1 MGKVFFSPQRHSELS
16 LFQGSG
22 GELRKQL
29 TAPTLCVYES
39 GHAGQHT
46 AELDQNQLIP
56 VTHNLFTLIIIIWHR
71 HSNKVLVLRY
81 CCYNYDAILCYY
93 RGGMWLRR

>member
-1 MGKVFFSPQRHSELS
+1 MYMKTESALQCVPWVKCFFFPQRHSVLS

-22 GELRKQL
+22 GVLRKQV
-29 TAPTLCVYES
+29 TAPSLCVCES

-56 VTHNLFTLIIIIWHR
+56 VTHNLFTLIIIIWQQAFQQ
-71 HSNKVLVLRY
+71 SISSALL
-81 CCYNYDAILCYY
+81 L
-93 RGGMWLRR
+93 L